1 MPKKVKSIKPPK
13 LLKVKEPDERGK
25 YREVHPHLPRAPFLL
40 IGAGSVR
47 SGKTCALIGLLRDN
61 EQFYGD
67 DYWDKVVV
75 YSNSIF
81 NDPKCKY
88 LEDVFEVHDGF
99 SNTSI
104 DQYIANQKK
113 HKKEDMPTGLL
124 VFDDII
130 HANFSK
136 GVANS
141 LNTLATRFRHINT
154 SIMIFVQ
161 QFRAISP
168 LIRANATDIMIFKQ
182 QSTKQLESIAEEY
195 EDLAGDEFLNYYNEA
210 INDEPY
216 SFLYID
222 AQKNPAEFFI
232 RWEKLIGLGTKPVK
246 DGADKPPEEP
256 FDKEEYPKQPCKKC
270 GKIHE
275 KEEECK
281 VCGLK

>member
-1 MPKKVKSIKPPK
+1 MPKKVKSVKPPK

-67 DYWDKVVV
+67 KYWDKVVV

-104 DQYIANQKK
+104 EQYIANQKK

-136 GVANS
+136 GIANS

-182 QSTKQLESIAEEY
+182 QSSKQLETIAEEY
-195 EDLAGDEFLNYYNEA
+195 EDLAGESFMDYYNQA

-232 RWEKLIGLGTKPVK
+232 RWEKLIGLGPKPVK
-246 DGADKPPEEP
+246 EGDDKPPEEP
-256 FDKEEYPKQPCKKC
+256 FDKEYEKPPCSKC
-270 GKIHE
+270 GKVHE
-275 KEEECK
+275 KDEECK